1 MMGGPGNGPAYS
13 FARTP
18 GPKRRSAMWNGNDN
32 VSGTAIHTQLCPV
45 NTARSA
51 TIISAPGINRH
62 RIATMVQRRHSRSQ
76 IASPA
81 MTTKMMSAARPLANS
96 PDITP
101 SIKKTGR

>member
-1 MMGGPGNGPAYS
+1 
-13 FARTP
+13 
-18 GPKRRSAMWNGNDN
+18 MWNGNDN
-32 VSGTAIHTQLCPV
+32 VSGTAIHTQPCSV
-45 NTARSA
+45 SAARSA

-62 RIATMVQRRHSRSQ
+62 RITAMVQRRHSRSQ

-96 PDITP
+96 PAAAL